1 MNRAPTGRGSP
12 IEMSGRCA
20 LSVVTLRARRGVDGV
35 FCAPSTQRADDGKL
49 LW

>member
-20 LSVVTLRARRGVDGV
+20 SSVVTLRARRGVDGV
-35 FCAPSTQRADDGKL
+35 SASRRHNAPMMGKL

>member
-20 LSVVTLRARRGVDGV
+20 LSVVTLRAVAASMAFSASRQHN
-35 FCAPSTQRADDGKL
+35 APMMGKL